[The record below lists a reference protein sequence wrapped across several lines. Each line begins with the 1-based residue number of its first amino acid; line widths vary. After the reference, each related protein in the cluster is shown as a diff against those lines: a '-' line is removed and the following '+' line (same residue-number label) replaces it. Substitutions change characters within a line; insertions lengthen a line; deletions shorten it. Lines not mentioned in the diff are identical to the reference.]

1 MLMSQRQALEILA
14 LHRGDRIV
22 ITTMSSTG
30 IWPEFSDTPLDFGYI
45 PSSMGEGPPLGLGLA
60 LAQPERGVIVV
71 NGDGSM
77 LMNLGTLVTMG
88 SNPANLFVVLL
99 DNGIYEVTGGQLTAG
114 SGRVDYA
121 RLARAAG
128 IQRVYSFDTYT
139 AWRRDAAKAL
149 SGSGPAFVWLKVEAR
164 FGQKTPKAPHP
175 MADQIHRLRQGLQ
188 VKT

>member
-1 MLMSQRQALEILA
+1 MLMSQRQALEVLVMQRA
-14 LHRGDRIV
+14 NRIV

-30 IWPEFSDTPLDFGYI
+30 IWPELSDTPLDFGYN

-60 LAQPERGVIVV
+60 LAQPKRGVIVV
-71 NGDGSM
+71 NGDGCM
-77 LMNLGTLVTMG
+77 LMNLGTLVTIG

-99 DNGIYEVTGGQLTAG
+99 DNGIYEITGGQPTAG

-121 RLARAAG
+121 SLAKASG

-139 AWRRDAAKAL
+139 DWRSNAAKAL
-149 SGSGPAFVWLKVEAR
+149 SGTGPVFIWLKVEAR
-164 FGQKTPKAPHP
+164 FGQKAPKVPHQ
-175 MADQIHRLRQGLQ
+175 MMDQIQRLRQALQ